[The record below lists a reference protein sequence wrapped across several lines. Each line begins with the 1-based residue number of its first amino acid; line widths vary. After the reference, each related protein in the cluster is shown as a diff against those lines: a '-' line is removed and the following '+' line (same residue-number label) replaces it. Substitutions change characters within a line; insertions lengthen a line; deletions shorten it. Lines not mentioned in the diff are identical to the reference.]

1 MIIGSH
7 SVIYSKDPDRD
18 RAFLRDVLKLK
29 TVDAGGGYLIFGL
42 PSAEASVHEANSEAP
57 AASLYFMCEEVE
69 AFLADMKQS
78 NVSCGAVK
86 DVGWG
91 LMTEVTLPSGASLH
105 VYQPRYA
112 SPATADS

>member
-1 MIIGSH
+1 MIIGCH

-57 AASLYFMCEEVE
+57 ATSLYLLCDDVE
-69 AFLADMKQS
+69 TFIADMKQD
-78 NVSCGAVK
+78 NVSCGDVK

-91 LMTEVTLPSGASLH
+91 LMTEITLPSGSSLH

-112 SPATADS
+112 RPATPGS